1 MHQLSADILE
11 EILSR
16 LHVKDLL
23 RFKSVSKTWN
33 SIISSQYFINL
44 HLKKSISSP
53 SHCRI
58 FPPYSVSLVYDDVQ
72 QVELTWP
79 DEATGYFIGIS
90 SDGLVCYMDNISV
103 HPTRICVWNPATRV
117 SKTLN
122 IDGMKFHLLV
132 SWFGRESSDDVYKEG
147 KLLHGIV
154 HWLVTKI
161 SAADPNHAKVLM
173 LTYNLGQK
181 TVGELMPTPIKSHE
195 MHHITGIGVIGVID
209 GCMSAIQGYCEGFYE
224 IYEVWVMKEYGIKE
238 SWTKLF
244 TIPHSCDNVQNLEL
258 VGVSGYGDIAF
269 RSRTR
274 HDNVAE
280 NIYTMNFFTNRRYI
294 RMYVETLVSP
304 KRLSR
309 ITAIAP
315 TK

>member
-132 SWFGRESSDDVYKEG
+132 SWFGRESSDDVYKVV
-147 KLLHGIV
+147 LGI
-154 HWLVTKI
+154 WLREANNPQI
-161 SAADPNHAKVLM
+161 AFNSSPYQSM
-173 LTYNLGQK
+173 I
-181 TVGELMPTPIKSHE
+181 PIK
-195 MHHITGIGVIGVID
+195 IKTRDI
-209 GCMSAIQGYCEGFYE
+209 IQ
-224 IYEVWVMKEYGIKE
+224 
-238 SWTKLF
+238 
-244 TIPHSCDNVQNLEL
+244 PQNL
-258 VGVSGYGDIAF
+258 I
-269 RSRTR
+269 
-274 HDNVAE
+274 
-280 NIYTMNFFTNRRYI
+280 
-294 RMYVETLVSP
+294 
-304 KRLSR
+304 
-309 ITAIAP
+309 
-315 TK
+315 